1 MLTVDDNIPL
11 LFNTVCKKKFM
22 SNRLGLVHF
31 AIAQVI
37 SVVNLP
43 DVKYSGGIQ
52 ITYFKTNGLNS

>member
-1 MLTVDDNIPL
+1 MTI
-11 LFNTVCKKKFM
+11 FHCYSTQCAKKKFM

-31 AIAQVI
+31 AIVQVI

>member
-1 MLTVDDNIPL
+1 
-11 LFNTVCKKKFM
+11 M

-43 DVKYSGGIQ
+43 DVKYPGGIQ
-52 ITYFKTNGLNS
+52 ITNFKTNGLNS

>member
-1 MLTVDDNIPL
+1 MLTVDNNIPL
-11 LFNTVCKKKFM
+11 LFNTVCQKKKFM

-43 DVKYSGGIQ
+43 DSGVLWG
-52 ITYFKTNGLNS
+52 NSNYIL